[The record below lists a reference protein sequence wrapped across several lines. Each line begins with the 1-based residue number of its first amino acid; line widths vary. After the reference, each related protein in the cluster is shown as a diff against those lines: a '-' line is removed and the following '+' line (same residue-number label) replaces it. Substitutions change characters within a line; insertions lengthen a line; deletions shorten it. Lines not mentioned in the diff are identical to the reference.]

1 MALGKVYV
9 FGPTFRAEK
18 SKTRRHLTEFWMVE
32 PEVAYMDLEGDM
44 ELAEDFLSFIVARVL
59 ERRRPELAALE
70 RDVEDLQARLEARKN
85 IDRAKGRLMDDHGLA
100 EQDAWRFLQQ
110 QAMAN
115 RVKIDEIARRVVD
128 GELTP

>member
-1 MALGKVYV
+1 
-9 FGPTFRAEK
+9 
-18 SKTRRHLTEFWMVE
+18 
-32 PEVAYMDLEGDM
+32 
-44 ELAEDFLSFIVARVL
+44 
-59 ERRRPELAALE
+59 
-70 RDVEDLQARLEARKN
+70 
-85 IDRAKGRLMDDHGLA
+85 MDDHSLA

>member
-1 MALGKVYV
+1 M
-9 FGPTFRAEK
+9 
-18 SKTRRHLTEFWMVE
+18 
-32 PEVAYMDLEGDM
+32 
-44 ELAEDFLSFIVARVL
+44 
-59 ERRRPELAALE
+59 
-70 RDVEDLQARLEARKN
+70 
-85 IDRAKGRLMDDHGLA
+85 A